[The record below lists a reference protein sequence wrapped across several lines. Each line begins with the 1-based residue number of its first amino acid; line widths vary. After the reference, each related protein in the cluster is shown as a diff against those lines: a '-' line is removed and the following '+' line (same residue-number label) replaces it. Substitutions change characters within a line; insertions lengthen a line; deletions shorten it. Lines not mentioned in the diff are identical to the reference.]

1 MPPTNLNKVRV
12 RNEEANH
19 EENQENVDPAPQETS
34 GTQALR
40 VNAPDSL
47 VNMFGSDLVA
57 SIYNTPFYQN
67 LPH

>member
-1 MPPTNLNKVRV
+1 MPPMNIVRV
-12 RNEEANH
+12 RNEELSH
-19 EENQENVDPAPQETS
+19 EENQENVDPAPQGTS

-40 VNAPDSL
+40 VNAPESL
-47 VNMFGSDLVA
+47 VNMYGSDLVA